1 MKLVQL
7 VGWMSALLPLPC
19 SAATYYVSNAGLDT
33 NPGTSISAPW
43 ASVAK
48 VNATAFQPGDVIAF
62 QRGSTWAET
71 LKITHSGAAG
81 KVIMYTSYGSNPVA
95 PTLTGSNSSYAIDI
109 NSANYIEVTHLTTSH
124 SLDGVHT
131 NCVNNLLI
139 DHITSEYN
147 NDSGVLIAGG
157 ALCRSSNIV
166 VQSSMFANNYNNGFI
181 DIISGDNI
189 VVQNNVVHDNYA
201 AIEYGAGIR
210 FVTYGSDSLR
220 QTNVH
225 VLNNRVFHNGR
236 TLAKIPVNSGNG
248 IHMDTMG
255 NGMILSGNSSNDNLQ
270 FGIQVE
276 WSGTTGTHVVTGN
289 TITGNL
295 SMGLVIYRRSW
306 GMEVTNNVSSGNLR
320 NCVIW
325 GEFGGGDP
333 VGMKNN
339 TFSNNFCHNP
349 LPGGQNFSVAYGA
362 DNVKNGSGNV
372 YQNNCLGLGGAN
384 AFQWGNST
392 YTNTASLVSASKGA
406 LSLTCSASE
415 DAQIK

>member
-1 MKLVQL
+1 MKLVRL

-19 SAATYYVSNAGLDT
+19 SAATYYVSNAGLDS
-33 NPGTSISAPW
+33 NPGTSASAPW
-43 ASVAK
+43 ATLAR
-48 VNATAFQPGDVIAF
+48 VNATALQPGDVVALE
-62 QRGSTWAET
+62 RGSTWVET
-71 LKITHSGAAG
+71 LKITHSGAPG
-81 KVIMYTSYGSNPVA
+81 KVIQFVSYGNHPAA
-95 PTLTGSNSSYAIDI
+95 PTIKGSNSSYAIDI
-109 NSANYIEVTHLTTSH
+109 ASANYISLTHLTTSH
-124 SLDGVHT
+124 ALDGVHT

-147 NDSGVLIAGG
+147 ADSGILIAGG
-157 ALCRSSNIV
+157 ANCASSNLVI
-166 VQSSMFANNYNNGFI
+166 QSSVLDNNYNNGLI

-210 FVTYGSDSLR
+210 FVTYNESR

-236 TLAKIPVNSGNG
+236 TLPSIPGNSGNG

-255 NGMILSGNSSNDNLQ
+255 DGMVLSGNNSYNNLQ

-276 WSGTTGTHVVTGN
+276 WSGTSGSHLVTGN
-289 TITGNL
+289 TTTGNL

-306 GMEVTNNVSSGNLR
+306 NMVITNNVSTGNFR
-320 NCVIW
+320 NCVVW

-333 VGMKNN
+333 VGMRNN
-339 TFSNNFCHNP
+339 TFTNNFCHDP

-362 DNVKNGSGNV
+362 DNVKYGSGNV
-372 YQNNCLGLGGAN
+372 YLNNCLGNGGPN
-384 AFQWGNST
+384 SFQWGGAT
-392 YTNTASLVSASKGA
+392 YTSPSSLENAAKGS
-406 LSLTCSASE
+406 LSLSCSVAQT
-415 DAQIK
+415 DAEKN